1 MARITLHKRDSVKI
15 DQLLVDTKAS
25 PFGFTWYVN
34 SSTGIDSAANGKD
47 PTAPFLTIAYAITK
61 AAAGDTIAIQGAF
74 TEAAACTLAGIRFIG
89 VGYGPVMATW
99 TGFSDGYAL
108 KLSGANCSV
117 ENIKFKPS
125 VYNASP
131 LLCTLVNKTGIIA
144 ASPVALGIGS
154 NTPTVA
160 TAGTFTLTLPA
171 GVSAALSGLSVSP
184 STATEGVTVI
194 TTSTTGTLTIAV
206 TCLPSAIRLTTG
218 ANYTKIKGCRFQGQ
232 ATSQAAIYADA
243 AVDNVQILDNEFLY
257 MNNVTTSP
265 YGCGIYGVSTS
276 ASWIIRGNTFNS
288 CRAAIILGAHCA
300 IIADNIIKYYGL
312 RADNTYNTVLAMGI
326 DLSSGYGCNTITNN
340 QLGGAY
346 SNSLYLKAATGDEW
360 AGNWTLS
367 TTGTIT
373 NGQGMTLTAT
383 A

>member
-1 MARITLHKRDSVKI
+1 MSRIVIHRRDAVKV
-15 DQLLVDTKAS
+15 DQLLVDTKGN
-25 PFGFTWYVN
+25 PFGKTWYADSTNGSN
-34 SSTGIDSAANGKD
+34 SNNGQDPLAA
-47 PTAPFLTIAYAITK
+47 FLTPTYALTK
-61 AAAGDTIAIQGAF
+61 MSAGDTLVLTGTGFSEYAN
-74 TEAAACTLAGIRFIG
+74 CTLAGIKFIG
-89 VGYGPVMATW
+89 AGTGPVMATW
-99 TGFSDGYAL
+99 TGQSDGYAL
-108 KLSGANCSV
+108 RISGANCLV

-125 VYNASP
+125 VYTTSP
-131 LLCTLVNKTGIIA
+131 LLCTLVNGTGVIA

-171 GVSAALSGLSVSP
+171 GISAALSGLSVSP
-184 STATEGVTVI
+184 STATAGVTVI
-194 TTSTTGTLTIAV
+194 TTSTTGTLTIAL

-218 ANYTKIKGCRFQGQ
+218 ANYTIVKGCRFQGQ
-232 ATSQAAIYADA
+232 ATSQAAIYVDA

-257 MNNVTTSP
+257 MNNVTTAP
-265 YGCGIYGVSTS
+265 YGVCIYGTS
-276 ASWIIRGNTFNS
+276 NMTSWLIRNNTVNS
-288 CRAAIILGAHCA
+288 CRAAFIMNARAC

-312 RADNTYNTVLAMGI
+312 RADNTWNTVLAMGI
-326 DLSSGYGCNTITNN
+326 DLSAGAGCNTITNN

-346 SNSLYLKAATGDEW
+346 SNSLYLKGGSGDEW

-373 NGQGMTLTAT
+373 NGAGMTLTAT